1 MSEQNAP
8 LGTQVEAQALCAGW
22 RDKGAEMSVL
32 LEILQEMHD
41 DVDFSTHETL
51 IDDSVIDSFDII
63 TLIAEIDD
71 RIGVTIPAEE
81 LVPEN
86 FNSYAAINAL
96 IDRLKDED

>member
-1 MSEQNAP
+1 MSI
-8 LGTQVEAQALCAGW
+8 
-22 RDKGAEMSVL
+22 L

-41 DVDFSTHETL
+41 DIDFMTHEKL

-86 FNSYAAINAL
+86 FNSYAAIEAL
-96 IDRLKDED
+96 ISRLEDDD

>member
-1 MSEQNAP
+1 M
-8 LGTQVEAQALCAGW
+8 TQEPSLCHISRGQ
-22 RDKGAEMSVL
+22 EMSVL

-41 DVDFSTHETL
+41 DIDFETHVTL
-51 IDDSVIDSFDII
+51 IDNNVIDSFDII

-96 IDRLKDED
+96 ISRLEDDE